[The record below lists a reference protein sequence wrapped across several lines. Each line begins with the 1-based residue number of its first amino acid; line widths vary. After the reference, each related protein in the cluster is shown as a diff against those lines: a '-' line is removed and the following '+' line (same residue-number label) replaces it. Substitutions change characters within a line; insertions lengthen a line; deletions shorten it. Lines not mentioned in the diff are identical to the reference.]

1 MPSKDIRNSF
11 FQFKFMISTYFHS
24 KVFKPKENTD
34 HKKPLERDTEQ
45 KEDEKSKQIEIGV

>member
-11 FQFKFMISTYFHS
+11 FQFNSSSCYFHS